1 MNIVLFDKL
10 IMKIIMKRNVFS
22 LIVVL
27 MATVSF
33 VNVWISVTSTNKKMK
48 IRLAAIEAMAM
59 IEAETPGD
67 TELLLAGACKITSNC
82 YNWAGTVDG
91 RITCW
96 GADYCKRGIRTEG
109 TVFIKEIRWVECDGK
124 KTEC

>member
-1 MNIVLFDKL
+1 
-10 IMKIIMKRNVFS
+10 
-22 LIVVL
+22 

-67 TELLLAGACKITSNC
+67 TELSLA
-82 YNWAGTVDG
+82 
-91 RITCW
+91 
-96 GADYCKRGIRTEG
+96 
-109 TVFIKEIRWVECDGK
+109 
-124 KTEC
+124 

>member
-1 MNIVLFDKL
+1 
-10 IMKIIMKRNVFS
+10 MKRNVFS

-67 TELLLAGACKITSNC
+67 TELSLAGACKITSNC
-82 YNWAGTVDG
+82 YNWAGNVDG
-91 RITCW
+91 SITCW
-96 GADYCKRGIRTEG
+96 GAIVSEESGRKGLFLSKRFVGWSVTVKKQNVDYG
-109 TVFIKEIRWVECDGK
+109 
-124 KTEC
+124 

>member
-33 VNVWISVTSTNKKMK
+33 VNVWISVTSTNKK
-48 IRLAAIEAMAM
+48 
-59 IEAETPGD
+59 
-67 TELLLAGACKITSNC
+67 
-82 YNWAGTVDG
+82 
-91 RITCW
+91 
-96 GADYCKRGIRTEG
+96 
-109 TVFIKEIRWVECDGK
+109 
-124 KTEC
+124 

>member
-1 MNIVLFDKL
+1 MNIVLFNKL

-33 VNVWISVTSTNKKMK
+33 VNVWISVSSTNKKMK

-67 TELLLAGACKITSNC
+67 TELSLA
-82 YNWAGTVDG
+82 
-91 RITCW
+91 
-96 GADYCKRGIRTEG
+96 
-109 TVFIKEIRWVECDGK
+109 
-124 KTEC
+124 